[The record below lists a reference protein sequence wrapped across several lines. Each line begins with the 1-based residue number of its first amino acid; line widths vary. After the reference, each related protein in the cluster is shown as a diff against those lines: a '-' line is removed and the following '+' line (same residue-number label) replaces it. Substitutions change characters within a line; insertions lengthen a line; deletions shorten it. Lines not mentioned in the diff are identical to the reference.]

1 MYTVRPDSIS
11 HCIRSMYYGW
21 GWTPS
26 RRGMLKY
33 DRVMAAK
40 VNPNYETTFD
50 SYSFEYQWKISKVSG
65 RLSKPD
71 PLICPET
78 ITSPPGKLPVTMWTL
93 QALGKSI
100 ANYPNY
106 HPVTLTFTK
115 GVAWVRVRIGV
126 FKVNSNAA
134 TQSLGQ
140 DNSPQH
146 AQHVIH
152 DLYVTPSCSE
162 PNTIERS
169 YYDCNKNSVIG
180 FISKSEFFKYLID
193 DSLTIYCHI
202 FVNRLNAPVHVKNI
216 PAVEAMSSQFD
227 LSKLLEDARH
237 KEKCTDVTIVTSEK
251 EFKAHKVV
259 LVSQS
264 AFFETR
270 LEERWTEHGGNRIE
284 MRDVPAVT
292 MDTILSYMY
301 TGKVVD
307 IDKAAHELLPRADEY
322 QLDGL
327 KTLCEEALCKS
338 LTAQSVIDILVMADT
353 HNAPTLKQSCLTFI
367 AKNISDVK
375 KSSAWTEGKLK
386 SEENKD
392 LWAEVMEHIVKSL

>member
-1 MYTVRPDSIS
+1 MASVD
-11 HCIRSMYYGW
+11 HKSM
-21 GWTPS
+21 TS
-26 RRGMLKY
+26 
-33 DRVMAAK
+33 
-40 VNPNYETTFD
+40 FD
-50 SYSFEYQWKISKVSG
+50 SYSFMYEWKIVGVQAYLNKQQ
-65 RLSKPD
+65 
-71 PLICPET
+71 PLQCPEE
-78 ITSPPGKLPVTMWTL
+78 IKSPPGKYPATTWQLE
-93 QALGKSI
+93 ALGSKTNS
-100 ANYPNY
+100 NDNTPT
-106 HPVTLTFTK
+106 V
-115 GVAWVRVRIGV
+115 GWRVAVILRSAESVWVRVELKTKGNV
-126 FKVNSNAA
+126 Y
-134 TQSLGQ
+134 SLGQ
-140 DNSPQH
+140 WVDSNRTLS
-146 AQHVIH
+146 VS
-152 DLYVTPSCSE
+152 PSCST
-162 PNTIERS
+162 PRTVQVYWGSTITGCIPFAQGTTDIS
-169 YYDCNKNSVIG
+169 HYYLYGNDLIIQCHIHVSQLEKPIHTT
-180 FISKSEFFKYLID
+180 SELTAAA
-193 DSLTIYCHI
+193 DSL
-202 FVNRLNAPVHVKNI
+202 LKSPK
-216 PAVEAMSSQFD
+216 FD
-227 LSKLLEDARH
+227 LSQIMQDARH
-237 KEKCTDVTIVTSEK
+237 KDRYTDVTIVTSEK

-292 MDTILSYMY
+292 MDTILTYMY

-353 HNAPTLKQSCLTFI
+353 HNAPNLKKSCLTFI

-392 LWAEVMEHIVKSL
+392 LWVEVADHIIEVL

>member
-1 MYTVRPDSIS
+1 
-11 HCIRSMYYGW
+11 
-21 GWTPS
+21 
-26 RRGMLKY
+26 
-33 DRVMAAK
+33 MADQ
-40 VNPNYETTFD
+40 VNPNYVTSFN
-50 SYSFEYQWKISKVSG
+50 SYSLEYQWKITKVLG
-65 RLSKPD
+65 RLSMSQS
-71 PLICPET
+71 LSCPEV
-78 ITSPPGKLPVTMWTL
+78 IKSPPGKLPVHQWSL
-93 QALGKSI
+93 EALG
-100 ANYPNY
+100 ANPTHYF
-106 HPVTLTFTK
+106 VTLRHNYY
-115 GVAWVRVRIGV
+115 AARVWARAKIGV
-126 FKVNSNAA
+126 KVKDTTAP
-134 TQSLGQ
+134 LHH
-140 DNSPQH
+140 SPR
-146 AQHVIH
+146 
-152 DLYVTPSCSE
+152 YVTKYLSVSPSCNE
-162 PNTIERS
+162 PNTVERYPS
-169 YYDCNKNSVIG
+169 TGTIDYSSFVGTIPKG
-180 FISKSEFFKYLID
+180 EFSKYLDGD
-193 DSLTIYCHI
+193 DIIIYCHI
-202 FVNRLNAPVHVKNI
+202 FVNGLGNPVHVKSV
-216 PAVEAMSSQFD
+216 PVVEAKSSQFD

-237 KEKCTDVTIVTSEK
+237 KERCTDVTIVTSEK

-292 MDTILSYMY
+292 MDTILTYMY
-301 TGKVVD
+301 TGKVAD

-353 HNAPTLKQSCLTFI
+353 HNAPNLKQSCLTFI

-392 LWAEVMEHIVKSL
+392 LWVEVLEYIVDLM